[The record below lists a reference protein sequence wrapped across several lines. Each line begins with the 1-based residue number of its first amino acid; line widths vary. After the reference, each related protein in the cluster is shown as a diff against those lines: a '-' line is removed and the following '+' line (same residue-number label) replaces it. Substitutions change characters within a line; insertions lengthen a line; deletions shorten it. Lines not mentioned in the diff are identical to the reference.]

1 LTNIERSS
9 PDRRPESAAAP
20 TPRVLGRVIA
30 LTILGSCAL
39 ANRVVPQEEGRAA
52 YERACASCHGVDAR
66 GGGPVAPALR
76 TPPSDLTV
84 LAARHGGTFPRDD
97 VVAVVTGARDVT
109 AHGQRE
115 MPIWNVRF
123 GPGIGRVPGA
133 YAQRRL
139 DLLVDYVAALQ
150 RTP

>member
-1 LTNIERSS
+1 VILPVPMPR
-9 PDRRPESAAAP
+9 AP
-20 TPRVLGRVIA
+20 GFVIPLA
-30 LTILGSCAL
+30 ILASCAL
-39 ANRVVPQEEGRAA
+39 ATQVRRTEDGRAA

-76 TPPSDLTV
+76 VAPSDLTL
-84 LAARHGGTFPRDD
+84 LAARGGGTFPRDD

-109 AHGQRE
+109 AHGPRE
-115 MPIWNVRF
+115 MPIWSVHF
-123 GPGIGRVPGA
+123 GPGIGGVPAA

-139 DLLVDYVAALQ
+139 DLLVDYVATLQ